1 MIAYLRGRVAAARE
15 GRAVIEVGGV
25 GYQLFIS
32 SRDLAILPSQGE
44 EVLIHTYL
52 SVREDAML
60 LYGFLSED
68 DLDVFRLL
76 IGVPGVGPKGALA
89 ILGAMSANDIRFAVF
104 SDDVKALSAAPG
116 IGRKTAQ
123 KMILELKDKLK
134 LEDALEHAAEETV
147 SSADTAAGSAGN
159 VDVSDAVQA
168 LVALGY
174 SNSEALRAVKKVKI
188 QEGMDTQEILK
199 NALRFIGL

>member
-76 IGVPGVGPKGALA
+76 IGV
-89 ILGAMSANDIRFAVF
+89 S
-104 SDDVKALSAAPG
+104 G
-116 IGRKTAQ
+116 IG
-123 KMILELKDKLK
+123 
-134 LEDALEHAAEETV
+134 V
-147 SSADTAAGSAGN
+147 NSARMMLSW
-159 VDVSDAVQA
+159 S
-168 LVALGY
+168 
-174 SNSEALRAVKKVKI
+174 
-188 QEGMDTQEILK
+188 
-199 NALRFIGL
+199 

>member
-32 SRDLAILPSQGE
+32 SRDLAILPSVGE

-68 DLDVFRLL
+68 DLEVFRLL
-76 IGVPGVGPKGALA
+76 IAVPGVGPKGALG

-116 IGRKTAQ
+116 IGKKTAQ

-134 LEDALEHAAEETV
+134 LEDALAHAAEE
-147 SSADTAAGSAGN
+147 SIPPADQTAGSGGN

-174 SNSEALRAVKKVKI
+174 SGSEALRAVKKVKI
-188 QEGMDTQEILK
+188 EEGMGTQEILK